1 MRHSGRY
8 FNQRKA
14 YTNKMIETIV
24 IAIIGS
30 GALSTLISSVFTAF
44 ANRKSRLIK
53 IEGKLDDIE
62 KNQKTAEKDSMRSQL
77 LMMIADYPEENT
89 EILKLA
95 EHYFSDLH
103 GNWTAT
109 AIFNKWLERC
119 EVAKPEWFKDK

>member
-1 MRHSGRY
+1 
-8 FNQRKA
+8 
-14 YTNKMIETIV
+14 
-24 IAIIGS
+24 
-30 GALSTLISSVFTAF
+30 
-44 ANRKSRLIK
+44 
-53 IEGKLDDIE
+53 
-62 KNQKTAEKDSMRSQL
+62 MRSQL

>member
-1 MRHSGRY
+1 MRHYGRY

-14 YTNKMIETIV
+14 YTDKMIETIV

-44 ANRKSRLIK
+44 ANSKSRLKK
-53 IEGKLDDIE
+53 IEGKLDEIE

>member
-8 FNQRKA
+8 FNQRKV
-14 YTNKMIETIV
+14 YTDKMIETIV

-44 ANRKSRLIK
+44 ANRKSRLKK

-119 EVAKPEWFKDK
+119 EVAKPEWFKYK

>member
-14 YTNKMIETIV
+14 FTDKMIETIV

-44 ANRKSRLIK
+44 ANRKSRLAK
-53 IEGKLDDIE
+53 IESKLDDIE

-119 EVAKPEWFKDK
+119 AVAKPEWFKDK

>member
-1 MRHSGRY
+1 MRHSVRY

-14 YTNKMIETIV
+14 CTDKMIETIV

-44 ANRKSRLIK
+44 ANRKSRLAK
-53 IEGKLDDIE
+53 IEGKLDEIE

-119 EVAKPEWFKDK
+119 KVAKPEWFKDK